1 MVVVDYYSRYLELV
15 YVPDLTSR
23 TVIAKLKSIYARWGV
38 PEILIID
45 NGPPFFSEDF
55 RSFSV
60 QYGFLHV
67 SSSPHYPQANG
78 EAESAVKI
86 AKRILKQTDP
96 FLALMVYRATPI
108 PATVVSPSQL
118 IMLRQIRTT
127 IQHLVVICYQPGR
140 IFRLYA
146 K

>member
-118 IMLRQIRTT
+118 IMVR
-127 IQHLVVICYQPGR
+127 
-140 IFRLYA
+140 
-146 K
+146 